1 MIPCHSTDGPEW
13 PEWKRWLIGLAAT
26 SVIFAGIWGLIT
38 QDALQTLLAAA
49 LPWALIGACLVIT
62 LSWAII
68 MIPLLLFV
76 GKVFEDK
83 KNLKKDPKAKDGILI

>member
-1 MIPCHSTDGPEW
+1 
-13 PEWKRWLIGLAAT
+13 LIGLVAT
-26 SVIFAGIWGLIT
+26 SVILAGIWGLIT
-38 QDALQTLLAAA
+38 QDALQALLAAA

-76 GKVFEDK
+76 GKIFGEK
-83 KNLKKDPKAKDGILI
+83 KS

>member
-1 MIPCHSTDGPEW
+1 MLPCHRTDGPEW
-13 PEWKRWLIGLAAT
+13 PEWKWWLSGLAAT
-26 SVIFAGIWGLIT
+26 SVIFAVIWGLIT

-62 LSWAII
+62 FSWAII

-76 GKVFEDK
+76 GKVFGDK